1 MDEPTETLISP
12 AMIEA
17 KGRWKPSRLSP
28 PIAPSDIRR
37 WAIATYWPETPPPI
51 YWDED
56 YARTTRWGGVIAPQD
71 FNPFTWPIDR
81 PRPATRVTPLG
92 GPGLASMNG
101 GMKDTYGVPMRPGD
115 VITSRARLADF
126 EERRGRLGLTIY
138 VHNELEWTNQT
149 GQLVRRRILTVLRY
163 RADRIP

>member
-1 MDEPTETLISP
+1 MKLVGCYHNVVFAPLGNADRFAQQPDDFIRSQSLFEVSS
-12 AMIEA
+12 
-17 KGRWKPSRLSP
+17 SRADP
-28 PIAPSDIRR
+28 
-37 WAIATYWPETPPPI
+37 
-51 YWDED
+51 D